1 MFMKNST
8 KIISYLTSAIIKKKK
23 KKDYIGVNNLEV
35 YIIKHGT
42 SNKPIKGFVRLKSK
56 IYTFTAEDNH

>member
-1 MFMKNST
+1 MKNST
-8 KIISYLTSAIIKKKK
+8 KIISYLTSAIIKKKI
-23 KKDYIGVNNLEV
+23 KDYIGVNNLEV